1 MILRRMRHQGGID
14 PCLVPQVLLKVY
26 SVEVNLD
33 DTKEP
38 IPRECLPHTVRNPEL
53 SQA

>member
-1 MILRRMRHQGGID
+1 MVLRRMPQQGGVD
-14 PCLVPQVLLKVY
+14 PGLIPQVLLKIY

-33 DTKEP
+33 DAKEP
-38 IPRECLPHTVRNPEL
+38 IPREGLPHTVRNPEL